1 MIIALVFLLQ
11 VTLDLPV
18 VKDTFVSLST
28 PLVEE
33 TKEDP
38 TSNNNTNIQMNDNN
52 NKAEEGIPPK
62 SMTLTS
68 ESAVPLSAEMSA
80 LVAGGNNNENDDNSN
95 RDEEKD
101 VPSTQH
107 TEDPMKAMNIEA
119 APTPTPESSTPSFW
133 TKLCNFYTK
142 NSFLILALLAIL
154 LAYAYPKL
162 GNTYLVPQITATWI
176 AVIIIFFL
184 SGLSLKS
191 EEFKNALQRL
201 RFNLFVQIYNFA
213 FVSVFMFGV
222 TRFIVYIGAISQSLA
237 DGMMICSC
245 VPITVNMVLVLT
257 KSSKGDEA
265 SAIFNAAF
273 GNMLG
278 VFISPLLILLYLGQT
293 ASVALGTV
301 FIKLCLRVVVPI
313 IIGQIFHNYS
323 MTVVNFVKENK
334 KVFKKIQEYCLIF
347 IVYTVFCR
355 TFYQQRQE
363 NDNANTTKVT
373 DAIVMICF
381 QFLILSSV
389 MYIAWMLLKILYPN
403 EPTLRVMGLYG
414 CTHKSVAMGIPLINA
429 IYEDNPNIGFYT
441 LPLLIWHP
449 MQLVIGTFLSPRLAS
464 FVDSE
469 EERIR
474 SESGRQDGRED
485 VI

>member
-1 MIIALVFLLQ
+1 MTQLS
-11 VTLDLPV
+11 TDP
-18 VKDTFVSLST
+18 ST
-28 PLVEE
+28 PLVETNNALISDE
-33 TKEDP
+33 SIPSKDTKIDAIDDQAN
-38 TSNNNTNIQMNDNN
+38 TNNTNLQINDNKDNN
-52 NKAEEGIPPK
+52 NEAQEQQGTIPPN
-62 SMTLTS
+62 SMTS
-68 ESAVPLSAEMSA
+68 ETAVPLSAEMKT
-80 LVAGGNNNENDDNSN
+80 LVADANNNQNENN

-101 VPSTQH
+101 VPSAQNQ
-107 TEDPMKAMNIEA
+107 EAPMKAANTET
-119 APTPTPESSTPSFW
+119 APTPESTPSFW

-162 GNTYLVPQITATWI
+162 GNTYLYPQYTATWI

-184 SGLSLKS
+184 SGISLKS

-278 VFISPLLILLYLGQT
+278 VFVSPLLILMYLGQN
-293 ASVALGTV
+293 ASVDLGTV
-301 FIKLCLRVVVPI
+301 FYKLCLRVVVPI
-313 IIGQIFHNYS
+313 IIGQIIHKYS
-323 MTVVNFVKENK
+323 MTIVNFVKENK

-363 NDNANTTKVT
+363 NNNANTTKVT
-373 DAIVMICF
+373 DAIVMISF

-389 MYIAWMLLKILYPN
+389 MYIAWILLKILYPN
-403 EPTLRVMGLYG
+403 QPTLRVMGLYG

-464 FVDSE
+464 FVADE

-474 SESGRQDGRED
+474 SQSGGD
-485 VI
+485 VEEMI